1 MNVAA
6 WTVVAGLLAA
16 ALSTGAETS
25 ADAETSTLRV
35 CLPSDDAPRS
45 DRDRGAGLDVDVARL
60 LAQGLGRPLQLV
72 WLPELGE
79 IDEVSDFNFRPLLA
93 GTCDAHLSVPG
104 VEALGPFRPAL
115 SLSTP
120 YYGAAY
126 ELIPESAAWQWG
138 TEAPGTIAVMA
149 NSVAHV
155 AIDAAGLPWS
165 MRPRTEDI
173 ARAVATDEATIGLVW
188 GPDLSALDVERAGTF
203 APPPV
208 LRWNL
213 HAASRIDSPLVQEI
227 NRVFGEPGF
236 GSRISAIL
244 EHHGVPA
251 RRPFDSVYS
260 PGALRAI
267 ETH

>member
-1 MNVAA
+1 MNASA
-6 WTVVAGLLAA
+6 RIVAGALLATTPVWA
-16 ALSTGAETS
+16 GAES
-25 ADAETSTLRV
+25 STLRV

-45 DRDRGAGLDVDVARL
+45 ERDRGAGIDVDVARV
-60 LAQGLGRPLQLV
+60 LARELGRPLQLV

-104 VEALGPFRPAL
+104 VEALGAFQRAL

-126 ELIPESAAWQWG
+126 ELIPEAASWQWG
-138 TEAPGTIAVMA
+138 TLAPGTIAVMA

-165 MRPRTEDI
+165 MRPHTEDI
-173 ARAVATDEATIGLVW
+173 ARAVATGEATIGLVW
-188 GPDLSALDVERAGTF
+188 GPDLSVLDVSRAATF

-213 HAASRIDSPLVQEI
+213 HAATRLDSPLLPNV
-227 NRVFGEPGF
+227 NRVFSEPGF
-236 GSRISAIL
+236 AAQISAIL

-251 RRPFDSVYS
+251 HPPFESVYS
-260 PGALRAI
+260 PEALRAI
-267 ETH
+267 EVH

>member
-6 WTVVAGLLAA
+6 RIVAAGLLAA
-16 ALSTGAETS
+16 TTTLSVG
-25 ADAETSTLRV
+25 AETSTLSV

-45 DRDRGAGLDVDVARL
+45 DRDRSSGLDVDVARL
-60 LAQGLGRPLQLV
+60 LANELGRPLQLV

-93 GTCDAHLSVPG
+93 GACDIHLSVPG
-104 VEALGPFRPAL
+104 VEGLGAFRRAL
-115 SLSTP
+115 SLSIP

-126 ELIPESAAWQWG
+126 ELIPETAAWRWG
-138 TEAPGTIAVMA
+138 SQPPGTIAVMA
-149 NSVAHV
+149 NSIAHI

-173 ARAVATDEATIGLVW
+173 ARAVATGEATIGLVW
-188 GPDLSALDVERAGTF
+188 GPDLSVLDVSRAAAF

-213 HAASRIDSPLVQEI
+213 HAATRLDSPLVQEV
-227 NRVFGEPGF
+227 NRVFGEPDF
-236 GSRISAIL
+236 ASRVSAIL
-244 EHHGVPA
+244 EHHRVPA
-251 RRPFDSVYS
+251 RPPFESVYS